1 MEFSALHEHL
11 DGGLRAK
18 TIIDIATYK
27 NIDLPLDDE
36 KDLEIGFMKIFQP
49 KKIKYLKNLR

>member
-11 DGGLRAK
+11 DGGLRAQ
-18 TIIDIATYK
+18 TIIDIATSK

-36 KDLEIGFMKIFQP
+36 KDLENWFYE
-49 KKIKYLKNLR
+49 KYFN

>member
-18 TIIDIATYK
+18 TIIDIATSK
-27 NIDLPLDDE
+27 NIE
-36 KDLEIGFMKIFQP
+36 KIGFMKIFQL